1 MLFRSL
7 PTSQFFPH
15 SFLNFG
21 KNLSLGFTNDGGE
34 PQVFIVLV
42 ILHWTKDIQ
51 NVVLAPLR
59 SVGAK
64 EDQGLVSID
73 FLPRGL
79 FIAIEDVYKLLAFLD
94 TCFAKEKAIVGEE
107 EMSEDRAA
115 PANRN
120 TTYLLVS
127 SGITS

>member
-1 MLFRSL
+1 M
-7 PTSQFFPH
+7 
-15 SFLNFG
+15 
-21 KNLSLGFTNDGGE
+21 SLGFTNDGGE
-34 PQVFIVLV
+34 PQVLIVPV

-51 NVVLAPLR
+51 NVVLAPLQ

-64 EDQGLVSID
+64 EDRRLVSID

-79 FIAIEDVYKLLAFLD
+79 FIAIEDVNKLLAFLD

-107 EMSEDRAA
+107 EMSEGRAA
-115 PANRN
+115 PANKN

-127 SGITS
+127 SGFVNES

>member
-1 MLFRSL
+1 M
-7 PTSQFFPH
+7 
-15 SFLNFG
+15 
-21 KNLSLGFTNDGGE
+21 
-34 PQVFIVLV
+34 LV

-64 EDQGLVSID
+64 EDRGLVSID
-73 FLPRGL
+73 FLPRGR
-79 FIAIEDVYKLLAFLD
+79 FIAIEDVYKLLTFLD

-107 EMSEDRAA
+107 EVSKDRAA

-127 SGITS
+127 SGFVNEG